1 MGTHKRLEFKLG
13 EYLLK
18 GVEHKFKK
26 EFSEARFKDDIA
38 RTSTAREG
46 LI

>member
-1 MGTHKRLEFKLG
+1 MSVHERLEFKLG
-13 EYLLK
+13 EYLLRASSVNLK
-18 GVEHKFKK
+18 CLG
-26 EFSEARFKDDIA
+26 EACFRDDIA